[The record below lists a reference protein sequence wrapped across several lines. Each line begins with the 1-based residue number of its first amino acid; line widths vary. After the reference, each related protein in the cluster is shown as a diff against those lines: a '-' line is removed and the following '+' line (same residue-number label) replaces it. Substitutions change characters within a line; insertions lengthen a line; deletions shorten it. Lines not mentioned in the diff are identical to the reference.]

1 MAPPMLLPPWMMR
14 PSISPVSRSRRVSP
28 PSRPNTKAWRA
39 SRVNF
44 TEAWERS
51 PKPSMFL
58 STVLWVVS
66 TSATLPVARSI
77 TTPRSPVPRS
87 STALSARAGPM
98 ASSDRAPAAT
108 RVFMGRISGMGVS
121 SGESVVQG
129 LQAVVGLQVLGHPA
143 GLLLA
148 EKGLPAGHGGAGDAV
163 ADDMGERLGA
173 ERLHA
178 LLGQGG
184 AEAAA
189 QGHAVAGATVL
200 VEQGL
205 QAVGIHP
212 GRVAA
217 RLCQGRLGQ
226 QLGQAE
232 LQQGKGSLGHV
243 GTHGSRR
250 WVGYRVSPR
259 QQRGALMNIKPDACC
274 EGAGGIK
281 GYIRCLF

>member
-66 TSATLPVARSI
+66 TIATLPVARSI
-77 TTPRSPVPRS
+77 LTPRSPVPRS
-87 STALSARAGPM
+87 STALSPGAERM
-98 ASSDRAPAAT
+98 ASSLKAPAET
-108 RVFMGRISGMGVS
+108 RVFRWRINGLGVS
-121 SGESVVQG
+121 SGGNAVLG
-129 LQAVVGLQVLGHPA
+129 LQLGVVRQVLGHPA

-148 EKGLPAGHGGAGDAV
+148 EQDLPAGHCGAGDAV

-226 QLGQAE
+226 QPGQAE
-232 LQQGKGSLGHV
+232 
-243 GTHGSRR
+243 
-250 WVGYRVSPR
+250 
-259 QQRGALMNIKPDACC
+259 
-274 EGAGGIK
+274 
-281 GYIRCLF
+281 

>member
-44 TEAWERS
+44 TEAWERA

-148 EKGLPAGHGGAGDAV
+148 EQGLPAGHGGAGDAV

-173 ERLHA
+173 ERLQA
-178 LLGQGG
+178 LRGRGG

-189 QGHAVAGATVL
+189 QVLAVEGATVL
-200 VEQGL
+200 EGKVL
-205 QAVGIHP
+205 QAAGTHP
-212 GRVAA
+212 ERVAA
-217 RLCQGRLGQ
+217 RLCQAGLGSSQARPSNSRGR
-226 QLGQAE
+226 
-232 LQQGKGSLGHV
+232 
-243 GTHGSRR
+243 
-250 WVGYRVSPR
+250 
-259 QQRGALMNIKPDACC
+259 ALLDMSGLM
-274 EGAGGIK
+274 E
-281 GYIRCLF
+281 